1 MRGDLG
7 DLGDLDGG
15 LNIQLPHPSPAL
27 PNLTTVS
34 GLINAASA
42 KISKLFKSILRSGLS
57 SAAPVHLL
65 PSAKWDFN
73 WPHNVTLSQCD
84 SSSLKA
90 SPIRFTTH
98 RTWHQ

>member
-7 DLGDLDGG
+7 DLGDLDGV

-84 SSSLKA
+84 FISM
-90 SPIRFTTH
+90 
-98 RTWHQ
+98 